1 MRKFYI
7 FMLAMLCVASTAM
20 AGRSVTDI
28 KTTKTVQLRDAKT
41 IAKKEAKTGLV
52 KNAKLASMKAKLSNL
67 EKLDG
72 IKITAMRKAD
82 ANQTIEGTWTFQL
95 GDYYFQTSVNG
106 SITYDFEAT
115 LDGNEI
121 VFEDPTGYE
130 LPFFAEYDEAAGTLT
145 FNREY
150 LGSTTSGYHVYQE
163 PFVYNWNTNDLDVQ
177 SIVGTYHATAGTI
190 TFESENG
197 ISWPAYNDQAGTTM
211 AGYFGIYDLES
222 ATKATAGGDDDETW
236 EDMGEATL
244 EDPWVMPAM
253 EVDHHSD
260 EFKWTVPLQRNVE
273 NPNIYRLVDPYHV
286 GPMAEENSSTKVGYI
301 TFDATDPD
309 HVVFL
314 PTESGF
320 AIAEAGLT
328 KFYCTNTLGYFVAE
342 YAGYGFTASDIV
354 EIYGDEIPY
363 TTFKDG
369 VITLGYIVDGD
380 EIVYDANFGI
390 QGDINGGYAWQDEAG
405 NPADMTGS
413 ITFPEPEVE
422 TVGTYTMTIQPTT
435 IAGEKTQPTVDI
447 EIEVKKQGDNYW
459 IAELGST
466 NYFNDQVIPFAYNDA
481 TKLATFTASYAG
493 TFDEQHTW
501 FSAFLNNGSGIELN
515 ENYPVTFNTTTGFE
529 WTGNSGF
536 GWFITETA
544 EEFAPMDVY
553 SAFYVAAAG
562 NEGNYADASIEGEW
576 DFTLNG
582 HYLGVYSL
590 GEFTDKFTATLEG
603 NTVTFISSTSQYN
616 IVAEFTAENTL
627 TFTKGAVN
635 TPATYTLWQSPY
647 VNTAGVEDL
656 EELTEE
662 VFTATYDAEAGTI
675 TFPANSGLLYGYF
688 SEDGTLSYWDDAFDF
703 VTASKSKGEATGI
716 EGAKTEKAEVVYYD
730 LNGRRIDS
738 PKAGIYVKKV
748 GNSVQKVVVK

>member
-28 KTTKTVQLRDAKT
+28 KTTKAFQLRDAKT
-41 IAKKEAKTGLV
+41 VVKKQAKTGLV
-52 KNAKLASMKAKLSNL
+52 KNNKATSTKANFSKLEGTKVI
-67 EKLDG
+67 G
-72 IKITAMRKAD
+72 MRKAD
-82 ANQTIEGTWTFQL
+82 ATTTIEGTWTFDL
-95 GDYYFQTSVNG
+95 GDFYTETSVG
-106 SITYDFEAT
+106 YTTYDFEAF
-115 LDGNEI
+115 LDGDE
-121 VFEDPTGYE
+121 VWFEDPYGWE
-130 LPFFAEYDEAAGTLT
+130 LPFVAKFDKEANTLT
-145 FNREY
+145 FVREN
-150 LGSTTSGYHVYQE
+150 LGTLSSIYVYQQ
-163 PFVYNWNTNDLDVQ
+163 PYIFSWDLYDLVYTE
-177 SIVGTYHATAGTI
+177 SIVATYYPSEGVILFDEDNGLAWEACGDEAGTE
-190 TFESENG
+190 FYGWYSV
-197 ISWPAYNDQAGTTM
+197 
-211 AGYFGIYDLES
+211 YDLV
-222 ATKATAGGDDDETW
+222 G
-236 EDMGEATL
+236 ATL
-244 EDPWVMPAM
+244 AAEAEPIDEVQEGQWKPVGMAKFVDAWIMPSYAMGGIQIDPNDYAYDV
-253 EVDHHSD
+253 E
-260 EFKWTVPLQRNVE
+260 LQQNVE
-273 NPNIYRLVDPYHV
+273 NENVYRLWKPYANSIL
-286 GPMAEENSSTKVGYI
+286 AELNRSTYEGQIV
-301 TFDATDPD
+301 FDISDPD
-309 HVVFL
+309 HVMVIA
-314 PTESGF
+314 SGMPAGF
-320 AIAEAGLT
+320 KDNNGEFYLTNELGWWMNYYGGDYDKDSAIDKL
-328 KFYCTNTLGYFVAE
+328 
-342 YAGYGFTASDIV
+342 YGSEPADT
-354 EIYGDEIPY
+354 Y
-363 TTFKDG
+363 KDG
-369 VITLGYIVDGD
+369 VVTITTPMFDFSNRY
-380 EIVYDANFGI
+380 E
-390 QGDINGGYAWQDEAG
+390 GGYFWTS
-405 NPADMTGS
+405 NPYYAV

-515 ENYPVTFNTTTGFE
+515 ENYPVIFNATTGFE